1 MIEIRTKSGVT
12 LDLAPDAEFEI
23 EMSNPLLEGDGI
35 PVAFSTSIT
44 FPPTETN
51 RTVFGYLPA
60 MMLPP
65 TVLRVGVYIYCS
77 GIQLLSGSLVYDNL
91 DEYGNLNYT
100 FTERELEDD
109 LNRKI
114 WQLDLPHS
122 QTASEPHLPTA
133 DQLAA
138 NVRSGSVSGVGAP
151 LLFDPDGAVTKFHNI
166 PTRTTETRFTP
177 CVSVRRMI
185 SAVPAFKLN
194 DNGAIY
200 SLDEIFILGLHKD
213 FTGNIK
219 GYGDILSI
227 ANSLPDVT
235 LIDVMKEVCKMLC
248 ATIYKD
254 GDKYALV
261 NFALVGY
268 AVTNDWD
275 AKVRDTFTLS
285 GEPAQ
290 GYGFGWPS
298 ETSGNGGSS
307 GGSSGGGGG
316 GGGGGPVTSVG
327 LSMPTGFSVQGSP
340 VTGQGTFTVNYTNG
354 YSLPTT
360 AKQDQWD
367 NKQNAISDLEQIR
380 TGAGK
385 GATAYQ
391 KPQNGIPST
400 DLASGVIPDVS
411 DFITR
416 LVNDLVNYYTK
427 SETYTKAEVAALIGA
442 IQTFHYEI
450 AASTSAVTSPSNNV
464 LYLIGP
470 TGSGAD
476 KYEEYVYDPTKAV
489 NERWVK
495 IGDTSIDIS
504 GLLPKTGGTLTGDLR
519 LKPANANYGLRIRFG
534 DGDYVYILEDSD
546 DHLII
551 YADRGIDLN
560 TSSGYDVKVNGVA
573 LTPADYVT
581 LSTAQTITGEKTF
594 TTKPV
599 HIGSSSGIDVD
610 GSSYIDIGDARLK
623 WDANNHSLYATKRP
637 GSSYTGD
644 INLIVDGDVGA
655 GAPGTGVS
663 VKYVNC
669 ANQSAYNNIS
679 PKDPGTIY
687 TVGTAPSFSKI
698 YLGTILIYG
707 S

>member
-200 SLDEIFILGLHKD
+200 SLDKIFILGLHKD

-275 AKVRDTFTLS
+275 AKVLDTFTLS

-316 GGGGGPVTSVG
+316 GGGGGSVTSVG

-340 VTGQGTFTVNYTNG
+340 VTRQGTFTVDYANG

-400 DLASGVIPDVS
+400 DLANGVIPDVS

-534 DGDYVYILEDSD
+534 DGDYVYLLEDSD
-546 DHLII
+546 DHLVI

-560 TSSGYDVKVNGVA
+560 TSSGYNVKVNGVA

-581 LSTAQTITGEKTF
+581 LSTVQTITGEKTF

-599 HIGSSSGIDVD
+599 HIGASSGIDVD
-610 GSSYIDIGDARLK
+610 GSSYIDLGDARLK
-623 WDANNHSLYATKRP
+623 WDADNHSLYVTKRP

-669 ANQSAYNNIS
+669 ASQSAYNNIS
-679 PKDPGTIY
+679 TKDPGTIY

-698 YLGTILIYG
+698 YLGTILMYE

>member
-185 SAVPAFKLN
+185 STVPAFKLN

-200 SLDEIFILGLHKD
+200 SLDKIFILGLHKD

-275 AKVRDTFTLS
+275 AKVLDTFTLS

-316 GGGGGPVTSVG
+316 GGGGGSVTSVG

-340 VTGQGTFTVNYTNG
+340 VTGQGTFTVDYANG

-450 AASTSAVTSPSNNV
+450 YASTSAVTSPSNNV

-476 KYEEYVYDPTKAV
+476 KYEEYVYDPTKAA

-495 IGDTSIDIS
+495 IGDTSIDLS
-504 GLLPKTGGTLTGDLR
+504 GLLPLTGGTLTGDLR

-534 DGDYVYILEDSD
+534 DGDYVYILEDTD
-546 DHLII
+546 DHLVI

-560 TSSGYDVKVNGVA
+560 TSSGEDVKVNGVA

-581 LSTAQTITGEKTF
+581 KSTTQTITGEKTF

-599 HIGSSSGIDVD
+599 HIGSSSGIDVE
-610 GSSYIDIGDARLK
+610 GSSYIDLGDARLK
-623 WDANNHSLYATKRP
+623 WDANNHSLYVTKRP

-655 GAPGTGVS
+655 GAPGTGAS
-663 VKYVNC
+663 VKYANC
-669 ANQSAYNNIS
+669 ASQSAYNNIS
-679 PKDPGTIY
+679 QKDPGTIY

-698 YLGTILIYG
+698 YLGTILIYEN
-707 S
+707 